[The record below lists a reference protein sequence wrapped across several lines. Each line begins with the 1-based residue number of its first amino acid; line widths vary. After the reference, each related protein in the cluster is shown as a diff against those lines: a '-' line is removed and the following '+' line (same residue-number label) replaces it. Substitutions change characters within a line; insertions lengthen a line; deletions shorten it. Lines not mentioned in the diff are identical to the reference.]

1 MTEKQ
6 IIILVAFGAY
16 MLMMILIGALSSKNK
31 NNEDYFLGG
40 RGLGSWTA
48 ALSAQASDMSGWLL
62 MGLPG
67 AIYIAGTGEVW
78 IAIGLLIGTILNW
91 FLVAGRLRRYTIK
104 ANNSLTIPS
113 FFENRF
119 RDRTGILKIVASLII
134 ILFFAV
140 YTASAFSS
148 GATLFANVFGKSNP
162 TGLCTITLDTEGAD
176 MWSNLHYTVEQA
188 SDDKANKVTVAAEET
203 SAEGY
208 YLVGTLGGENKWQTT
223 IGEDGKSPYTADRR
237 LTTGGDGQ
245 SVVSVN
251 YELSEGDDFRVVYFD
266 GENVTQTATSQTTNN
281 MYIIGL
287 TIAAFVI
294 LLYTLMG
301 GFKAVC
307 YTDFIQGI
315 LMLIAI
321 LAVPIIAYIG
331 LTGEFGSLSNALS
344 EHGVNDSAGYLSLMK
359 DGNGAPI
366 SWKSI
371 VSNLGWAL
379 GYFGMPHIL
388 IRFMAIKSDREV
400 KKSRVIAI
408 VWVILSLGA
417 ACILGLFAR
426 GFLSNQLFKDN
437 SETVFIKTILQI
449 FDSNYV
455 LIFIGGIF
463 LCGILAAIM
472 STADSQLLVT
482 ASAVSED
489 MYKGAINKKASEKSS
504 LRIGK
509 IAVIVIAI
517 IAWII
522 AMNPNSSIMDLVS
535 NAWAGF
541 GAAFGPVVLLSL
553 FWKRFNLAG
562 AIAGMATGAGFVI
575 FWDYIKCTTIIE
587 NGKEVAA
594 TFGTST
600 GIYSL
605 VIGFFLAAA
614 VAVLV
619 SLITKAPS
627 KEIQDEFDAVKTVEI

>member
-16 MLMMILIGALSSKNK
+16 MLFMILIGALNSKNK

-91 FLVAGRLRRYTIK
+91 YFVARRLRKYTIV

-119 RDRTGILKIVASLII
+119 RDKTNVLKIVASLII
-134 ILFFAV
+134 IIFFAV

-148 GATLFANVFGKSNP
+148 GAKLFANVFGN
-162 TGLCTITLDTEGAD
+162 
-176 MWSNLHYTVEQA
+176 
-188 SDDKANKVTVAAEET
+188 SDN
-203 SAEGY
+203 
-208 YLVGTLGGENKWQTT
+208 TT
-223 IGEDGKSPYTADRR
+223 
-237 LTTGGDGQ
+237 Q
-245 SVVSVN
+245 
-251 YELSEGDDFRVVYFD
+251 
-266 GENVTQTATSQTTNN
+266 
-281 MYIIGL
+281 MYKIGL
-287 TIAAFVI
+287 TVAAFVI

-307 YTDFIQGI
+307 YTDFIQGL
-315 LMLIAI
+315 LMLVAI
-321 LAVPIIAYIG
+321 LAVPVIAYIG
-331 LTGEFGSLSNALS
+331 LTGEFGNLGSALS
-344 EHGVNDSAGYLSLMK
+344 AKGVTDSTGYLSLMK
-359 DGNGAPI
+359 DSEGKQI
-366 SWKSI
+366 SAISI
-371 VSNLGWAL
+371 ISNLGWAL

-388 IRFMAIKSDREV
+388 IRFMAIKSDKEV

-417 ACILGLFAR
+417 ASLLGIFAR
-426 GFLSNQLFKDN
+426 GYLANPLDKAT
-437 SETVFIKTILQI
+437 SETVFIKTILQM
-449 FDSNYV
+449 FDSNFV

-489 MYKGAINKKASEKSS
+489 MYKGAINKKASEKNA
-504 LRIGK
+504 LLVGK
-509 IAVIVIAI
+509 IAVIAVAVFAYI
-517 IAWII
+517 IALD
-522 AMNPNSSIMDLVS
+522 PNSSVMGLVS

-553 FWKRFNLAG
+553 FWKRFNLPG
-562 AIAGMATGAGFVI
+562 AVAGMATGAALVI
-575 FWDYIKCTTIIE
+575 FWEYIPVSGQTL
-587 NGKEVAA
+587 AA
-594 TFGTST
+594 ST
-600 GIYSL
+600 GLYSL
-605 VIGFFLAAA
+605 VVGFFLAALVA
-614 VAVLV
+614 VAVTLC
-619 SLITKAPS
+619 TNAPS
-627 KEIQDEFDAVKTVEI
+627 QEIQDEFDKVNSVEI

>member
-6 IIILVAFGAY
+6 IIILVAFGIY

-78 IAIGLLIGTILNW
+78 IAIGLLIGTVLNW
-91 FLVAGRLRRYTIK
+91 YLVARRLRKYTIVS
-104 ANNSLTIPS
+104 NNSLTIPS

-119 RDRTGILKIVASLII
+119 HDKTGVLKIVASAII
-134 ILFFAV
+134 IVFFAV

-148 GATLFANVFGKSNP
+148 GAKLFANVFGNSTNAD
-162 TGLCTITLDTEGAD
+162 TMYTIGL
-176 MWSNLHYTVEQA
+176 
-188 SDDKANKVTVAAEET
+188 TVAA
-203 SAEGY
+203 
-208 YLVGTLGGENKWQTT
+208 L
-223 IGEDGKSPYTADRR
+223 
-237 LTTGGDGQ
+237 
-245 SVVSVN
+245 
-251 YELSEGDDFRVVYFD
+251 
-266 GENVTQTATSQTTNN
+266 
-281 MYIIGL
+281 
-287 TIAAFVI
+287 VI
-294 LLYTLMG
+294 LIYTFMG

-321 LAVPIIAYIG
+321 LAVPIIAYVG
-331 LTGEFGSLSNALS
+331 LTGEFGSLTNALS
-344 EHGVNDSAGYLSLMK
+344 AHGVEDPAGYLSLMK
-359 DGNGAPI
+359 DSQGNQITAT
-366 SWKSI
+366 SI
-371 VSNLGWAL
+371 ISNLGWAL

-388 IRFMAIKSDREV
+388 IRFMAIRSDKEV
-400 KKSRVIAI
+400 KKSRIIAI

-417 ACILGLFAR
+417 ASFLGVFAR
-426 GFLSNQLFKDN
+426 GFLKDTLDSTT

-449 FDSNYV
+449 FDGNFV

-489 MYKGAINKKASEKSS
+489 MYKGAICKKASEKNA
-504 LRIGK
+504 LLVGK
-509 IAVIVIAI
+509 VAVVIVAVIAYI
-517 IAWII
+517 IALD
-522 AMNPNSSIMDLVS
+522 PTSSIMGLVS

-553 FWKRFNLAG
+553 FWKRFNLPG
-562 AIAGMATGAGFVI
+562 AVAGMATGAAFVI
-575 FWDYIKCTTIIE
+575 FWDYIKIGGETL
-587 NGKEVAA
+587 GS
-594 TFGTST
+594 ST
-600 GIYSL
+600 GLYSL

-614 VAVLV
+614 VAVVVTL
-619 SLITKAPS
+619 LTKAPS
-627 KEIQDEFDAVKTVEI
+627 KQVTDDFDKVNTVEI